1 MLSFLLQNTEDKYFK
16 KGAEMKNDIRAIILA
31 AAVVSLVGCATTT
44 KPSGSGFNAKTISTA
59 SYGKKADTFVI
70 IQDASSSM
78 DEQHTH
84 DTRYVAH
91 RDAKQSK
98 LDLSKEALSNMNQ
111 TIPQLD
117 FNSGLTSFNGGGAK
131 VHYGLTEHTRTGL
144 DGAIAGIAGASGPSP
159 MDAGINTANSKL
171 LSGLG
176 LGQIAMFIVSD
187 GIADASNAGG
197 AGERSA
203 AIAAAKKV
211 KDQLGDRVC
220 IYPIQIGNEPGG
232 AKFMNEL
239 AAIGGCGF
247 ATNYLDINSS
257 DSMAGYVIKTLL
269 APLTAAAAA
278 PDTSPDKITFS
289 ADALFDFDRAILKQK
304 GKQSLDN
311 LMAKLGKVK
320 YDVIVAVGYTDRLG
334 SEAYNKKL
342 SVRRAEAVKKYL
354 VSTHSIDPSNVF
366 VDGKGEAN
374 PVTGTTCKGKGKSLI
389 SCLQPDRRVEIEIA
403 GVRQ

>member
-1 MLSFLLQNTEDKYFK
+1 
-16 KGAEMKNDIRAIILA
+16 MKNDIRAIILA
-31 AAVVSLVGCATTT
+31 AAVVSLVGCATT
-44 KPSGSGFNAKTISTA
+44 KPSGGGFSAKQLSTA

-78 DEQHTH
+78 NEQHTH

-98 LDLSKEALSNMNQ
+98 LDLSKEALTNMNQ

-131 VHYGLTEHTRTGL
+131 VHYGLTEHSRGAL
-144 DGAIAGIAGASGPSP
+144 GGAIANISGASGPSP

-187 GIADASNAGG
+187 GISDVSNSGG
-197 AGERSA
+197 AGERGA

-239 AAIGGCGF
+239 ATIGGCGF

-257 DSMAGYVIKTLL
+257 GSMAGYVVKTLL
-269 APLTAAAAA
+269 RPVGAVAA

-289 ADALFDFDRAILKQK
+289 ADALFDFDRAVLKQK

-311 LMAKLGKVK
+311 LMVKLGKVK

-342 SVRRAEAVKKYL
+342 SVKRAEAVKKYL
-354 VSTHSIDPSNVF
+354 VSTHSIDSSNVF

-389 SCLQPDRRVEIEIA
+389 SCLESDRRVVIEIA
-403 GVRQ
+403 VTR

>member
-1 MLSFLLQNTEDKYFK
+1 
-16 KGAEMKNDIRAIILA
+16 MKNDIRSIVLA
-31 AAVVSLVGCATTT
+31 AAIISLVGCATSQA
-44 KPSGSGFNAKTISTA
+44 PSGGGFNAKNISTA
-59 SYGKKADTFVI
+59 SYGKKVDTFVI
-70 IQDASSSM
+70 IHDASSSM
-78 DEQHTH
+78 GNQHMG
-84 DTRYVAH
+84 R
-91 RDAKQSK
+91 SK
-98 LDLSKEALSNMNQ
+98 IDISKATLSNMNQ

-117 FNSGLTSFNGGGAK
+117 FNSGLTSFNGGGAQ
-131 VHYGLTEHTRTGL
+131 VEYGLTEHSRDGL
-144 DGAIAGIAGASGPSP
+144 GSAIAGLAGASGPSP
-159 MDAGINTANSKL
+159 MDAGINTANNKL

-187 GIADASNAGG
+187 GISDVDNSGG

-220 IYPIQIGNEPGG
+220 IYPIHIGDDPGG
-232 AKFMNEL
+232 KEFMNEL
-239 AAIGGCGF
+239 AKIGGCG
-247 ATNYLDINSS
+247 YLTGHMHIMSPDA
-257 DSMAGYVIKTLL
+257 MANFVIDTLL
-269 APLTAAAAA
+269 SPIAAAAAA
-278 PDTSPDKITFS
+278 PDTSPEKITFS

-320 YDVIVAVGYTDRLG
+320 YDVIVAVGYTDRIG
-334 SEAYNKKL
+334 SEDYNKKL
-342 SVRRAEAVKKYL
+342 SVRRAEAVKSYL
-354 VSTHSIDPSNVF
+354 VSTHKIDPSNVF

-374 PVTGTTCKGKGKSLI
+374 PVTGTTCKGKGKGLI

>member
-1 MLSFLLQNTEDKYFK
+1 
-16 KGAEMKNDIRAIILA
+16 MKNDIRAIVLA
-31 AAVVSLVGCATTT
+31 AAVVSLVGCATSQA
-44 KPSGSGFNAKTISTA
+44 PSGGGFSAKNISTA

-70 IQDASSSM
+70 VHDASSSM
-78 DEQHTH
+78 GNQHMG
-84 DTRYVAH
+84 R
-91 RDAKQSK
+91 SK
-98 LDLSKEALSNMNQ
+98 INISKETLSNMNQ
-111 TIPQLD
+111 TIPQLN

-131 VHYGLTEHTRTGL
+131 VHYGLAEHSRGGL
-144 DGAIAGIAGASGPSP
+144 GAAIAGLAGASGPSP

-187 GIADASNAGG
+187 GISDADNSGG
-197 AGERSA
+197 SVERDA
-203 AIAAAKKV
+203 AIAAAEKV
-211 KDQLGDRVC
+211 KGQLGDRVC
-220 IYPIQIGNEPGG
+220 IYPIQIGDDPGG
-232 AKFMNEL
+232 KEFMNEL
-239 AAIGGCGF
+239 AKIGGCGF
-247 ATNYLDINSS
+247 LTGHMHINSPA
-257 DSMAGYVIKTLL
+257 SMANFVIGTLL
-269 APLTAAAAA
+269 QPIATAAT

-289 ADALFDFDRAILKQK
+289 ADALFDFDRAVLKQK

-342 SVRRAEAVKKYL
+342 SVKRAEAVKKYL
-354 VSTHSIDPSNVF
+354 VSTHNIDPINVF